1 MTCPPSK
8 GTVCQSVW
16 AVPFILCI
24 NILFSLHGNTG
35 EGPHPCCPSPRHSSN
50 HSSIMHLMK
59 GYQGE
64 PFLKHSGKTTTTT
77 TTHKGHNVSEGEV
90 RRLLSVRGHSVVE
103 VPPSPGLLSA
113 PGWPQWCSS
122 MWQTTEAH
130 VRNKV
135 ILCHGVVSSCTE
147 SCVAHEM
154 VAWWIAAPL
163 WQRVESV
170 HHIFFL

>member
-1 MTCPPSK
+1 MCVDALNVK
-8 GTVCQSVW
+8 GNDVATIEGHCLSVW

-64 PFLKHSGKTTTTT
+64 PFLKHSGKKRT

-90 RRLLSVRGHSVVE
+90 RRLLSARDHSVVK
-103 VPPSPGLLSA
+103 VPPLPPGCYRHLA
-113 PGWPQWCSS
+113 GHND
-122 MWQTTEAH
+122 AA
-130 VRNKV
+130 
-135 ILCHGVVSSCTE
+135 LCDK
-147 SCVAHEM
+147 
-154 VAWWIAAPL
+154 PL
-163 WQRVESV
+163 KPMYETR
-170 HHIFFL
+170 